1 MNGLPRPPP
10 AEPLAT
16 VRQWLR
22 QAESLGRRNPNA
34 MALASADP
42 AGRPGVRMVLLKEL
56 SEAHGFGVF
65 FTHYGSRKGLEL
77 SSNPRAAAA
86 LYWPE
91 LGRQVRLEGPVTR
104 SPAAESDD
112 YFARRPFS
120 SRISAT
126 VSRQSSPI
134 SDPAELKR
142 RAQTRVRELEA
153 ADQTG
158 DPASIERADAIE
170 RPPFWGGFR
179 IWFDTVELWAEGA
192 DRLHER
198 LRYRRELRADDEGGF
213 EGYSWTS
220 EWLQP

>member
-16 VRQWLR
+16 VLQWLR
-22 QAESLGRRNPNA
+22 EAEALGRRNPNA
-34 MALASADP
+34 MALASSDSA
-42 AGRPGVRMVLLKEL
+42 ARPGVRMVLLKKL
-56 SEAHGFGVF
+56 SETRGFGVF

-77 SSNPRAAAA
+77 ASNPRAAGV

-112 YFARRPFS
+112 YFARRPFA

-126 VSRQSSPI
+126 VSRQSSPVA
-134 SDPAELKR
+134 DPAELGR
-142 RAQTRVRELEA
+142 RAQNKVRELEA
-153 ADQTG
+153 ADKTG
-158 DPASIERADAIE
+158 GPASIERAVE

-179 IWFDTVELWAEGA
+179 IWFETVELWAEGT

-198 LRYRRELRADDEGGF
+198 LRYHRELHADDEDGF
-213 EGYSWTS
+213 DGNPWTS
-220 EWLQP
+220 QWLQP

>member
-10 AEPLAT
+10 ADPLPTVSEWLAQAT
-16 VRQWLR
+16 
-22 QAESLGRRNPNA
+22 ALGRRNPNA
-34 MALASADP
+34 MALATAD
-42 AGRPGVRMVLLKEL
+42 ATGRPSVRMVLLKEIA
-56 SEAHGFGVF
+56 EARGFGVF

-77 SSNPRAAAA
+77 AANPRAAGV

-91 LGRQVRLEGPVTR
+91 LGLQVRVEGAVGR

-112 YFARRPFS
+112 YFASRPYA
-120 SRISAT
+120 SRISAS

-134 SDPAELKR
+134 ADPAELRR
-142 RAQTRVRELEA
+142 RAAGKLRELEA
-153 ADQTG
+153 GGAEATA
-158 DPASIERADAIE
+158 PAGRFVA

-179 IWFDTVELWAEGA
+179 IWFDVVELWAEGA

-198 LRYRRELRADDEGGF
+198 LRYRRELSVTDDDGF
-213 EGYSWTS
+213 DATAWTH

>member
-16 VRQWLR
+16 VHQWLR
-22 QAESLGRRNPNA
+22 QAQALGRRNPDA
-34 MALASADP
+34 MALASSDS
-42 AGRPGVRMVLLKEL
+42 AGRPSVRMVLLKEL
-56 SEAHGFGVF
+56 SEARGFGVF

-77 SSNPRAAAA
+77 ASNPRAAAV

-112 YFARRPFS
+112 YFARRPFA
-120 SRISAT
+120 SRIGAT

-134 SDPAELKR
+134 SDPAELRR
-142 RAQTRVRELEA
+142 RAQTRIRELEA
-153 ADQTG
+153 ADKTG
-158 DPASIERADAIE
+158 DPAPIENAVE

-179 IWFDTVELWAEGA
+179 IWFETVELWAEGA

-198 LRYRRELRADDEGGF
+198 LRYRRELRTDDEDGF
-213 EGYSWTS
+213 DGKPWAS